1 VRHHHPNVEE
11 EVRRMDALPLR
22 TLCALCGWV
31 YEGSA
36 LDGREKAIQHRLK
49 KHPDLKVT
57 RRRPPSHLKS
67 FRQSKLK
74 PEDVQEIFTERD
86 RRAKLLGIDVI

>member
-1 VRHHHPNVEE
+1 
-11 EVRRMDALPLR
+11 MDALPLR

-36 LDGREKAIQHRLK
+36 LDGREKSIQHRLK

-67 FRQSKLK
+67 FRHAKLK
-74 PEDVQEIFTERD
+74 PLDVAEIYGERD
-86 RRAKLLGIDVI
+86 KRAKLIGIDISSEVV